1 LPHPSFAATRSI
13 GCLLDN
19 NCATFIEAKA
29 KAQLL
34 AGWLAKVLLLDLG
47 SIEQLRTQIY

>member
-1 LPHPSFAATRSI
+1 MRCIRASRSI

-29 KAQLL
+29 KAKAQLL
-34 AGWLAKVLLLDLG
+34 AGWLAKILLLDLG